1 MAHPAGGRPRIGLY
15 PGTFDP
21 VTLGH
26 LDIIRRSLSLVD
38 HLVVGV
44 AAGSSSKQ
52 PIFSL
57 AERVALIESECAPL
71 GEISGKKLEVRP
83 FDNLLIHFAEHLNAD
98 LIVRGLRAVAD
109 FEYEF
114 QMVSMNRAMNQKI
127 ETVFLMADA
136 HRQAI
141 SSTLVKEVARYD
153 GDISKFV
160 PARVAEALKRR
171 LEERRR
177 ALETAAR

>member
-1 MAHPAGGRPRIGLY
+1 
-15 PGTFDP
+15 
-21 VTLGH
+21 
-26 LDIIRRSLSLVD
+26 
-38 HLVVGV
+38 
-44 AAGSSSKQ
+44 
-52 PIFSL
+52 
-57 AERVALIESECAPL
+57 
-71 GEISGKKLEVRP
+71 
-83 FDNLLIHFAEHLNAD
+83 
-98 LIVRGLRAVAD
+98 
-109 FEYEF
+109 
-114 QMVSMNRAMNQKI
+114 
-127 ETVFLMADA
+127 MADA